1 MSPDLIAAPIF
12 SPPPSDP
19 GADFVIR
26 VDRTRVLHLCAA
38 MLSWPSEAKL
48 AKAVTHLSAA
58 TRVAALRLMAS
69 SGWSE
74 GWMREFVREGFAHG
88 LVNGSDRTP
97 ASEVTALL
105 ATEAGE
111 VWAEQAAFTVVEV
124 TPTRV
129 LSLVRSAQNNSSERG
144 QAEAVAHLAMAA
156 GNCGA
161 DLRCMFEWST
171 AKVWGLAGVGFALG
185 GSIAEEPPRR
195 AKARSKASRRL
206 FRP

>member
-1 MSPDLIAAPIF
+1 MSPDLIVAPAP
-12 SPPPSDP
+12 SLPPFDP
-19 GADFVIR
+19 GPDFAIR
-26 VDRTRVLHLCAA
+26 VNRTKALHLCAA
-38 MLSWPSEAKL
+38 MLSWPSEEKL

-97 ASEVTALL
+97 SLEVAGLL

-124 TPTRV
+124 TPTKV
-129 LSLVRSAQNNSSERG
+129 LSLVRSAQGGPSEMA
-144 QAEAVAHLAMAA
+144 QADAVAHLAMAA
-156 GNCGA
+156 GECGA

-171 AKVWGLAGVGFALG
+171 AKVWALAGVGFALG
-185 GSIAEEPPRR
+185 GLHR
-195 AKARSKASRRL
+195 
-206 FRP
+206 